1 MMGWVTLLAKLTTRL
16 NAALWTK
23 SLWMPTGPRF
33 MVPLA
38 QSANPV
44 FVAHA
49 VEVAASSDRQRLPDN
64 RRRSCWQGSGVP
76 GSTPGVVRRR

>member
-1 MMGWVTLLAKLTTRL
+1 MMGWVTLLAKLKTRL

-23 SLWMPTGPRF
+23 SLWIPTGPRF

-44 FVAHA
+44 FAAHA
-49 VEVAASSDRQRLPDN
+49 VEMSTSKSQTLPDSPPRGKL
-64 RRRSCWQGSGVP
+64 RRCDIQVIR
-76 GSTPGVVRRR
+76 